1 MIKKYSQLADLEAL
15 TLNVHDQTVRA
26 YVEESIASYSVGAY
40 RSAIV
45 SIWTAVVYDLYQKV
59 RYLDE
64 QYGDPAAKKCMKEIN
79 KIRGYTDKK
88 QVSAWERKILE
99 EGYKEIKMF
108 TPTEY
113 EHLERIQQ
121 DRHRCAHPVLDS
133 DGFLFQPSPELTRS
147 HIRTAVDVLFSQ
159 PPIIGKAA
167 IHALERDV
175 ETSGYFPNK
184 LEDVS
189 KALKNRHILST
200 SNKYRVNLFKFCLKK
215 ILYLEPNNPEFI
227 NRYILVFN
235 LLINENRGDFES
247 IDKKAIASI
256 FEKAKEERYK
266 FIVELFNIAESLW
279 NDSPD
284 YFKGKFK
291 NFIKESATNEEKIRV
306 LHILPE
312 LEEELSKD
320 LESLSVDKEQYKHL
334 ISLIVGLNTDRIKRI
349 EKFIKKIIKHNINLY
364 CQSTSYHQGR
374 INAVLI
380 ERIIDFLKEE
390 DINDLLEGA
399 VIQQEDNQY
408 DQLIDTTDTLIY
420 VFDQTIANFP
430 KTIKSWKNFIE
441 KKRDRHWN
449 NIEKLEEKIANYDSS
464 LFDKI

>member
-1 MIKKYSQLADLEAL
+1 MVKKYSQLADLEAL
-15 TLNVHDQTVRA
+15 TLTVHDQTVRA
-26 YVEESIASYSVGAY
+26 YLEESIASYSVGAY

-64 QYGDPAAKKCMKEIN
+64 QYGDKAAKICIESID
-79 KIRGYTDKK
+79 KIRKSPDKK
-88 QVSAWERKILE
+88 QVSTWERTILKD
-99 EGYKEIKMF
+99 GYEKIKMF
-108 TPTEY
+108 TLTEY

-159 PPIIGKAA
+159 PAIIGKAA

-175 ETSGYFPNK
+175 ETSVYFPNK
-184 LEDVS
+184 LEDVR
-189 KALKNRHILST
+189 KALKNRHILFT

-215 ILYLEPNNPEFI
+215 ILYLELNNPEFI

-235 LLINENRGDFES
+235 VLLDEDRGNFES
-247 IDKKAIASI
+247 IDREVIVRI
-256 FEKAKEERYK
+256 FDKAKEERYK

-291 NFIKESATNEEKIRV
+291 TFIKESATNEEKVRV
-306 LHILPE
+306 LILPE

-349 EKFIKKIIKHNINLY
+349 EKFIKQIIRHNIDLY
-364 CQSTSYHQGR
+364 CQSNSWEQGK
-374 INAVLI
+374 INAKYFIVP
-380 ERIIDFLKEE
+380 IINLLKED
-390 DINDLLEGA
+390 DINYLLEQA
-399 VIQQEDNQY
+399 VIQQEDNRH
-408 DQLIDTTDTLIY
+408 DQLSRTTDLMINL
-420 VFDQTIANFP
+420 FDETINELP
-430 KTIKSWKNFIE
+430 DTIKSWENFIA
-441 KKRDRHWN
+441 KKRYKNWKN
-449 NIEKLEEKIANYDSS
+449 LEELDQKIANYYSS
-464 LFDKI
+464 PF